1 MKSSDTEY
9 NKIRQRKAGGTQ
21 VAEDMILDQEMQSVD
36 QIIDNMSL
44 MDDDLFGLVFNN
56 NIPAAE
62 VLLKTILKRDDIEI
76 VSVEGQKELRNPE
89 VGGRMI
95 RLDVLVKDGTGRF
108 YNVEVQ
114 RTNSGAH
121 PKRARF
127 HSSMVD
133 ARMLKEGQKFKEL
146 KESYVIFITENDYFK
161 RGIPIYTINRHFE
174 EFDGVFEDESH
185 IIYVN
190 GSYKGNDA
198 IGHLMQDFRCK
209 KADDIQNAE
218 LQKSVRYFK
227 ENEGGR
233 KTMCESV
240 ERYGQQQAIKAIV
253 ESGIEFGIDKE
264 KIVENLR
271 KKFSLSEEQAERVYE
286 RYAPAVV

>member
-1 MKSSDTEY
+1 M
-9 NKIRQRKAGGTQ
+9 
-21 VAEDMILDQEMQSVD
+21 AEDMILDQEMQSVD

-76 VSVEGQKELRNPE
+76 ISVEGQKELRNPE

-146 KESYVIFITENDYFK
+146 KESYVIFITENDYW
-161 RGIPIYTINRHFE
+161 GEELPIYTINRHFE
-174 EFDGVFEDESH
+174 EVDRVFEDESH

-218 LQKSVRYFK
+218 LAKGVRYFK

-233 KTMCESV
+233 QEMCESV
-240 ERYGQQQAIKAIV
+240 ERYGDQRAIKAT
-253 ESGIEFGIDKE
+253 IETSIELGANKE
-264 KIVENLR
+264 KVVDILR
-271 KKFSLSEEQAERVYE
+271 KRFALSEEQAERVYE